1 MNILILSDIGMAS
14 PRILN
19 IAEGLNE
26 IGHQTYLLT
35 PSMTRK
41 QRKLFGVDLYTNLN
55 LIYLKNFR
63 MRYFR
68 NNTVLTSKLMSIIY
82 KVLDKIRFHSRTIR
96 LQINEYQMLK
106 IHATVNQTLRVVDKH
121 KIDIL
126 LTSSGPISMQVIGNK
141 IKEQRQIT
149 WIADYQDLWSQ
160 NHNSKAYSKVQF
172 KRFEKQI
179 LRSADGVITVS
190 ENFSKKMSFI
200 YSGFISTIYLGYMP
214 SPKITKTAKSS
225 RLTILYSGQ
234 VYSKYQKLFEF
245 LDCIIKNQNI
255 FEHCDFIFVGQSSK
269 LVKNYFS
276 ERRIKVP
283 TNFTLIGFVDR
294 KKSIELQHRADILLI
309 FKWEN
314 LNETGILPT
323 KFFEYVSANKPILA
337 YGTTKRDE
345 LSNFIFK
352 YNLGYQISSS
362 HELVLFL
369 ENLQPLKNFAG
380 YKAKYRNLEYKAQAV
395 KLDAFIVK
403 ARG

>member
-68 NNTVLTSKLMSIIY
+68 HNTVLTSKLMRIMY
-82 KVLDKIRFHSRTIR
+82 KVLDKIRFHSKISR

-160 NHNSKAYSKVQF
+160 NHNSKVYSKVQF

-190 ENFSKKMSFI
+190 ENFSKKLSSI
-200 YSGFISTIYLGYMP
+200 YSGFISTIYLGYIL

-225 RLTILYSGQ
+225 RLMILYSGQ

-245 LDCIIKNQNI
+245 LDCIIKNQNL
-255 FEHCDFIFVGQSSK
+255 FEHCDFVFAGQSSK

-276 ERRIKVP
+276 EKRLKVP

-314 LNETGILPT
+314 PNETGILPT

-345 LSNFIFK
+345 LSIFIFK
-352 YNLGYQISSS
+352 YNLGYQISSG

-369 ENLQPLKNFAG
+369 GDLQPLKNFAG